1 MTNTHGRWINFDVF
15 PMRELCI
22 SFLGCFGAV
31 IEVFVG
37 VFSPGFISSIQWP
50 HKNKKNQYTPHC
62 HEYSSYMVHIYH
74 ICNNYTILRHFPVIS
89 PPLLYIFE
97 LTWSSKSLQI
107 RSKLAGGEP
116 SKPTKHIF
124 NPQQLLTQ
132 WPVPSILIVMGP
144 AVFFF
149 LFGGLREAFGSKMC
163 LLAIY
168 VAKCQLWNAW
178 HWPRPLRPSNK
189 WPSSFIMIIMEPGM
203 VYLEIMACR
212 LGFWWQNVAG
222 IYFSP
227 LLSSWN
233 QMS

>member
-1 MTNTHGRWINFDVF
+1 MQQLYHSQALSCYF
-15 PMRELCI
+15 P
-22 SFLGCFGAV
+22 
-31 IEVFVG
+31 
-37 VFSPGFISSIQWP
+37 
-50 HKNKKNQYTPHC
+50 
-62 HEYSSYMVHIYH
+62 
-74 ICNNYTILRHFPVIS
+74 

-124 NPQQLLTQ
+124 NPQQLSTQ
-132 WPVPSILIVMGP
+132 WPVPSILIVTGP

-222 IYFSP
+222 NYFSP

-233 QMS
+233 QMSWWNKKNVFF

>member
-1 MTNTHGRWINFDVF
+1 MYFQWGNFV
-15 PMRELCI
+15 
-22 SFLGCFGAV
+22 SHFLGVLGQLLRFLW
-31 IEVFVG
+31 E
-37 VFSPGFISSIQWP
+37 FSLQASFQAYNSPIKIKKISI
-50 HKNKKNQYTPHC
+50 HPHC
-62 HEYSSYMVHIYH
+62 HNFSSYMVHIYH

-132 WPVPSILIVMGP
+132 WPFPSILIVMGP

-189 WPSSFIMIIMEPGM
+189 WPSSFIMIIMEPSM